1 MARTFNSFMR
11 GAGMG
16 AIIGIAAGAA
26 GSMFI
31 RANKKGLKKNVG
43 KALRNVSNLVDDV
56 SAMF

>member
-1 MARTFNSFMR
+1 
-11 GAGMG
+11 MG

-26 GSMFI
+26 ASMFI

>member
-1 MARTFNSFMR
+1 MARKFNSFMK